1 LNELSAINYA
11 PPAVVKANGDNYE
24 VTIPNSGT
32 TIELMRETDF
42 GVIPGT
48 KKPCLFKSGAERI
61 VMGYGISTSFTVE
74 KAIEEF
80 EGDTPY
86 FYFRVK
92 CSFDKAVDGRLI
104 HITDGYGCA
113 NSNEKACGHAGKFD
127 LANAR
132 LKIAKKRALVDG
144 ALLIGQLSNMFAQD
158 IENEDFIEKGEKK
171 LAERLDSEAPIT
183 VNQRKRIYAIAAQ
196 NGFSQIAA
204 KKAIT
209 DAGFASTTEIKQK
222 DYDAVC
228 ALFEKGKAE

>member
-1 LNELSAINYA
+1 MNELSVTSYA
-11 PPAVVKANGDNYE
+11 LPAAVKANGDNYD
-24 VTIPNSGT
+24 VTIPNSGV
-32 TIELMRETDF
+32 TIQLMRETDF

-48 KKPCLFKSGAERI
+48 KKPCLFKSGAERV
-61 VMGYGISTSFTVE
+61 VMGYGISTSFSVE
-74 KAIEEF
+74 KAIEEY
-80 EGDTPY
+80 EGESPY

-92 CSFDKAVDGRLI
+92 CSFDKIVDGQAF

-113 NSNEKACGHAGKFD
+113 NSNEKSCGRAGKFD

-144 ALLIGQLSNMFAQD
+144 ALMIGQLSNMFAQD
-158 IENEDFIEKGEKK
+158 IENEDFIEQGEKK
-171 LAERLDSEAPIT
+171 LAENLDDNATIT

-196 NGFSQIAA
+196 NGFSQPAA

-222 DYDAVC
+222 DYDGVC
-228 ALFEKGKAE
+228 ALFQKENKE